1 MTHPLPEIF
10 TAFLRLGLTAFGGP
24 IAHLGYFREELVER
38 RRWLSE
44 QAYADLIALC
54 QFLPGPASSQVGFA
68 LGLVRGG
75 LPGALTAWFAFTLP
89 SALLLFAF
97 AMGATLFEG
106 PVGSGVIHG
115 LKLVAVAVVAQAVWG
130 MAQKLCPDRQRA
142 AIALGAL
149 LALAFLPTTGGQIGV
164 TVLGGLAGTV
174 LCRNLPRPG
183 GDTLT
188 IPVPRA
194 LAQLCLLLFALLLGG
209 LPLLVAWSGSDTLA
223 LFEALYRAGALVFGG
238 GHVVLP
244 LLEGS
249 MVDSGRMSADTF
261 LAGYGAAQAMPGP
274 LFTFSAYLGAS
285 VGVAP
290 GAVVGAMVAL
300 VAVFLPGMLILLATL
315 PFWAGLRERAGAR
328 AVMAGTNAAV
338 VGILASALY
347 DPVWTSAVTRP
358 VDFAVAAAAF
368 VLLTVWKVAPWQ
380 VVLLTALVGGGLGSL

>member
-1 MTHPLPEIF
+1 MAGSLPEIF
-10 TAFLRLGLTAFGGP
+10 TTFLRLGLTAFGGP

-38 RRWLSE
+38 RRWISE
-44 QAYADLIALC
+44 SGYADLIALC
-54 QFLPGPASSQVGFA
+54 QFLPGPASSQVGFG
-68 LGLVRGG
+68 LGLIRGG

-89 SALLLFAF
+89 SALLLLAF
-97 AMGATLFEG
+97 AMGASLFQG
-106 PVGSGVIHG
+106 PVGEAVIHG

-130 MAQKLCPDRQRA
+130 MAHKLCPDRQRA

-164 TVLGGLAGTV
+164 IILGGMAGLV
-174 LCRNLPRPG
+174 LCRHLPQAQT
-183 GDTLT
+183 DSLE
-188 IPVPRA
+188 IPVPRI
-194 LAQLCLLLFALLLGG
+194 LARLSLVGFFGLLAG
-209 LPLLVAWSGSDTLA
+209 LPLLVAWNGSPELA

-261 LAGYGAAQAMPGP
+261 LAGYGMAQAIPGP

-285 VGVAP
+285 VGIEPGPLA
-290 GAVVGAMVAL
+290 GAVIAL

-315 PFWAGLRERAGAR
+315 PFWAMLRERAGAR

-347 DPVWTSAVTRP
+347 DPVWTSAVQGP

-368 VLLTVWKVAPWQ
+368 VLLSVWKMAPWQ
-380 VVLLTALVGGGLGSL
+380 VVLLTATLGGALTAL